1 MKGVQSFMTAEN
13 EEIQAQAARFQQR
26 LDRFVEVVGP
36 AVQATRELPQLPRK
50 QRAREAYRLLME
62 LAEATSPFFEE
73 LFAAAQVPH
82 LFELID
88 FDLLKQSAELCNLVE
103 QEEASSP
110 DASSL

>member
-1 MKGVQSFMTAEN
+1 MEAGSEDILT
-13 EEIQAQAARFQQR
+13 QAARFQQR

-50 QRAREAYRLLME
+50 QRAREAYRLMME

-88 FDLLKQSAELCNLVE
+88 FDNLKRNAESYNLVE
-103 QEEASSP
+103 QEEAASP